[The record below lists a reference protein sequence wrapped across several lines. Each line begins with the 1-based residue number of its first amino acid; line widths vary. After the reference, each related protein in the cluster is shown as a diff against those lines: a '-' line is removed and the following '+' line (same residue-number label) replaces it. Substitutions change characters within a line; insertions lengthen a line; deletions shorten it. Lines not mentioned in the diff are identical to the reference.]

1 MEAYH
6 FMVFLFLLS
15 FSDRQVQRMQL
26 KMESDEQTGNF
37 YFCELQSWRNINRL
51 ELLAVYRPNNAR
63 KL

>member
-26 KMESDEQTGNF
+26 KMESDEQTI
-37 YFCELQSWRNINRL
+37 QQVW
-51 ELLAVYRPNNAR
+51 
-63 KL
+63 